1 MKQNRLL
8 ILTLAT
14 LIALTPAISTG
25 CSGGGNSNDT
35 DVPSSDSGVVSGSDS
50 SDTSPDTSADTTDSG
65 ASSSDTAV
73 TGTTFTFSN
82 NGISVTNELSSG
94 YSLDGTTLELSEPGT
109 YIVTGTCSDGSVKV
123 KKGTTGVTLVLN
135 NLTLSNTS
143 TAPIV
148 CAKSSE
154 VEIIVLGTNALSD
167 SEQNNDDNFPDN
179 ADAENAVMKF
189 KDGSDVILSGSGTL
203 KITANGK
210 NGIKS
215 GSTTDAEGE
224 ASLTI
229 RELTLD
235 IDSQSGDAVNAEALL
250 NVESGS
256 ITISASDD
264 ALHSDYTLNIGSETT
279 SPTILINTCNE
290 GIEAAELNIW
300 SGDIKLH
307 AIDDC
312 LNAANSDLSKYDF
325 SLNIYGGNL
334 VMDTTGGDGIDS
346 NGSITITGGNIVVW
360 TANTADNQPLD
371 SDGLM
376 TITGGTVLAAG
387 GSSGMGMNLSASQ
400 PYITFGS
407 TSSGGRGF
415 GQTSATAITKGA
427 KLVIS
432 GGSEIYSGEAL
443 TNANYVF
450 FSSDKLTEGE
460 SYTLTAGGNEIGT
473 SQAQTGTSE
482 GGMGGGKP
490 SGGFTGGM
498 EKGDRKKAQNGEMP
512 EMPGDFNPANR
523 EDGLMPGGKA
533 GMPDD
538 FNPDNIPEKTDQ
550 NL

>member
-8 ILTLAT
+8 ILILAT
-14 LIALTPAISTG
+14 LIALLPAISTG
-25 CSGGGNSNDT
+25 CSGGGNPNNTDT
-35 DVPSSDSGVVSGSDS
+35 PSSGSSDSS
-50 SDTSPDTSADTTDSG
+50 SDTSAGKTDSG

-82 NGISVTNELSSG
+82 NGISVTNQLSSG
-94 YSLDGTTLELSEPGT
+94 YSLDGTTLEISAPGT

-123 KKGTTGVTLVLN
+123 KKGTTGVTLVLDSL
-135 NLTLSNTS
+135 NLASAS

-154 VEIIVLGTNALSD
+154 VEIIVLGNNSLSD
-167 SEQNNDDNFPDN
+167 SEQNNSDNFPDS
-179 ADAENAVMKF
+179 ADAESAVMKF
-189 KDGSDVILSGSGTL
+189 KDGSNVTLSGSGTL
-203 KITANGK
+203 NITVNGK

-215 GSTTDAEGE
+215 GATTDAEGE

-229 RELTLD
+229 KELTLS
-235 IDSQSGDAVNAEALL
+235 IDSPENDALNAEALL
-250 NVESGS
+250 SIESGN
-256 ITISASDD
+256 ITISAGDD
-264 ALHSDYTLNIGSETT
+264 AIHSDYTLNIGSETT
-279 SPTILINTCNE
+279 SPVILIKNCNE
-290 GIEAAELNIW
+290 GIEAAEVNIW

-346 NGSITITGGNIVVW
+346 NGTITITGGNIVVW

-400 PYITFGS
+400 PYVTFGS
-407 TSSGGRGF
+407 TSFGGRGF
-415 GQTSATAITKGA
+415 AQTSAAAISKGA

-432 GGSEIYSGEAL
+432 GDSEIYSGEAL

-473 SQAQTGTSE
+473 SQAQTGTSA
-482 GGMGGGKP
+482 GGMGGGKLN
-490 SGGFTGGM
+490 GGFTGGM
-498 EKGDRKKAQNGEMP
+498 EKGDRKNAQSGELP
-512 EMPGDFNPANR
+512 EMPSDFNPANR

-538 FNPDNIPEKTDQ
+538 FNPDNLPEKTDQ